1 MGSLKSFWRFSNHH
15 RSPSSASGSATKSS
29 ITVSEMPVEFLC
41 PISRSLMADPV
52 IVPPSGHTFERN
64 CVQACADLAFFPPG
78 LFLDLNPSSLLLI
91 PNVALKTAIL
101 SWCQRCGVPPP
112 QPIPL
117 DAARALIHSLMPPS
131 TNPRPPPPS
140 LLSDPPP
147 HVGGGGGGGSARR
160 DQRGEFMRQF
170 TALSLDEA
178 EEAEK
183 GQSFGPP
190 REYAYPYDGTERVR
204 EDRGDLSRGRGYD
217 EEYEELRASSAL
229 PDGKGCRSRRPIQN
243 MRETM
248 SPNTLS
254 AFSVCTTNQAPSFS
268 QVSTPTASAYQSSS
282 SNSSITEAFVEQA
295 PKEPPP
301 PTSQVQNPAASN
313 LPASPTA
320 DFDLSEEEILIRL
333 MDTEL
338 PELES
343 AVVLLRQATRES
355 RDRRIDL
362 CTPRL
367 LAALRSMLLC
377 SSAVVQINA
386 TAALVNLSLELE
398 NRVRILRSG
407 AVAPLVDVLKGGHPE
422 ARDHAAGAL
431 FSLSLEDENRA
442 AIGVL
447 GAIPP
452 LLDLFSVPSANGVR
466 ARRDAGMALY
476 YLSLAGSNRLKIARA
491 PGAVRALLSVA
502 LESEEAPVDG
512 APPPHGPGLPR
523 LAMMMV
529 CNLAV
534 CNDGRAALMDGGAVA
549 SAVSLMRSPAA
560 AAVEEYCV
568 AALYGMSRGS
578 LRFRGLARS
587 AGAEPV
593 LMLVAYSGGNGGGEM
608 RCAMAKKTLR
618 AMRGEDD
625 NDAPPPMGF
634 PVADDGSV
642 VSEGLKSFRRP
653 PNDHGNPSRIN
664 SAGF

>member
-15 RSPSSASGSATKSS
+15 RSPSSASGNAPMSS

-52 IVPPSGHTFERN
+52 IVPPSGHTFERS
-64 CVQACADLAFFPPG
+64 CVQACADLAFSPPG
-78 LFLDLNPSSLLLI
+78 LFLDLSPSSLLLI
-91 PNVALKTAIL
+91 PNVALKSAIL
-101 SWCQRCGVPPP
+101 SWCQRCGVPSP

-117 DAARALIHSLMPPS
+117 DAACALIRSIMPPS
-131 TNPRPPPPS
+131 TNPRPPPPP

-147 HVGGGGGGGSARR
+147 HVGGGGGGGSSARR

-170 TALSLDEA
+170 TAFSLDEA

-183 GQSFGPP
+183 GESFGPP
-190 REYAYPYDGTERVR
+190 REYAYPCDGTERVR
-204 EDRGDLSRGRGYD
+204 EDRGDLSRDRGYD
-217 EEYEELRASSAL
+217 EKYEELRASSAL
-229 PDGKGCRSRRPIQN
+229 PDGKGCRSRINVQN

-248 SPNTLS
+248 SPNTPS
-254 AFSVCTTNQAPSFS
+254 AFSVRTTNHAPSFS
-268 QVSTPTASAYQSSS
+268 QLSTPSASEHQSSS
-282 SNSSITEAFVEQA
+282 SNSSITEAFFEQA

-338 PELES
+338 SEQES
-343 AVVLLRQATRES
+343 AVVLLRLATRES

-377 SSAVVQINA
+377 SSAAVQINA

-452 LLDLFSVPSANGVR
+452 LLDLFSVPSADGVR

-491 PGAVRALLSVA
+491 PGAVRAVLSVA

-512 APPPHGPGLPR
+512 APPPHGPGLAR
-523 LAMMMV
+523 LAMMTV
-529 CNLAV
+529 CSLAV

-549 SAVSLMRSPAA
+549 PVVSLMRSPAA

-593 LMLVAYSGGNGGGEM
+593 LMRVAYSGGGGEM
-608 RCAMAKKTLR
+608 RRNMAKKTLR

-625 NDAPPPMGF
+625 TDAPPPMGF
-634 PVADDGSV
+634 PVGDDGSV
-642 VSEGLKSFRRP
+642 VSEGLKSFRGRP
-653 PNDHGNPSRIN
+653 NHHANPSRMN

>member
-1 MGSLKSFWRFSNHH
+1 MGSLKSFCRFPNHH
-15 RSPSSASGSATKSS
+15 RSPSSASGNAPTSS
-29 ITVSEMPVEFLC
+29 ITVSEMPAEFLC

-52 IVPPSGHTFERN
+52 IVPPSGHTFERS
-64 CVQACADLAFFPPG
+64 CVQACADLAFSPPG
-78 LFLDLNPSSLLLI
+78 LFLDLSPSSLLLI
-91 PNVALKTAIL
+91 PNVALKSAIL
-101 SWCQRCGVPPP
+101 SWCHRCGVPPP

-117 DAARALIHSLMPPS
+117 DVARVLIRSLMPPS
-131 TNPRPPPPS
+131 TNPRPPPMPLS
-140 LLSDPPP
+140 SDPPP
-147 HVGGGGGGGSARR
+147 HVGGGGGGTAGR

-170 TALSLDEA
+170 TAFSLDEA
-178 EEAEK
+178 EEAK
-183 GQSFGPP
+183 KSQSFGPP
-190 REYAYPYDGTERVR
+190 REYANPYDRTERLR
-204 EDRGDLSRGRGYD
+204 EDRGDLSRRRGYD
-217 EEYEELRASSAL
+217 EKYEDLPASSAL
-229 PDGKGCRSRRPIQN
+229 PDGNGCRSRRPVQN
-243 MRETM
+243 TRETM
-248 SPNTLS
+248 IPNTPS
-254 AFSVCTTNQAPSFS
+254 AFSVRATNQAPSFS
-268 QVSTPTASAYQSSS
+268 QLLTPLASAYRSSS
-282 SNSSITEAFVEQA
+282 SNYSITETFVEQA
-295 PKEPPP
+295 PKEPTP
-301 PTSQVQNPAASN
+301 PTSQVQNPTASN

-338 PELES
+338 SEQES
-343 AVVLLRQATRES
+343 AVVSLRRATRES

-362 CTPRL
+362 CTCRL

-377 SSAVVQINA
+377 SSAAVQINA

-452 LLDLFSVPSANGVR
+452 LLDLFSVASADGVR

-476 YLSLAGSNRLKIARA
+476 YLSLAVSNRLKIARA

-512 APPPHGPGLPR
+512 APPPHGPGLAR

-529 CNLAV
+529 CSLAV

-549 SAVSLMRSPAA
+549 SVVSLMRSPAA

-568 AALYGMSRGS
+568 AALYRMSRGS

-593 LMLVAYSGGNGGGEM
+593 LVRVAYSGSGGEM
-608 RCAMAKKTLR
+608 RRNMAKKTLR
-618 AMRGEDD
+618 AMRGEDY
-625 NDAPPPMGF
+625 NDAPPQMGF
-634 PVADDGSV
+634 PVDDDGSV
-642 VSEGLKSFRRP
+642 VSEGLKS
-653 PNDHGNPSRIN
+653 
-664 SAGF
+664 